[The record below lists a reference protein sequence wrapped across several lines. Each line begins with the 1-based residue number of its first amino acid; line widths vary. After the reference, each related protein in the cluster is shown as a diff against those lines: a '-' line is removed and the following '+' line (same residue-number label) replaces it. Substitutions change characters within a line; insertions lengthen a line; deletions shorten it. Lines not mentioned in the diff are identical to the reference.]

1 MSSEESNNWKAE
13 LEDRLGRS
21 FTTSERQQLQVI
33 SDLAEEFEW
42 REALYAK
49 DLEPFDPE
57 IKVKVPDPGKPIS
70 DGIWVKKPET
80 ELELLQYIAF
90 LLQRFDA
97 PVPPFLDSLIDTTSI
112 ELALIERA
120 RIKETRL
127 WRNRL
132 GNLSQRK
139 YVTPVSTLEIRLK
152 LYGKTLKWEGRHS
165 ADSPYVNITAKDFGQ
180 WLSKDYGFLER
191 FAPHSLTL
199 CALFQEYYK
208 STQRARIDLEKPEDC
223 AFLNKLLHHP
233 ITRDQVV
240 GTNDQ
245 PFSVSETSLRWTG
258 IQNGIGDD
266 GCYILQ
272 LELENGTAAP
282 FPLVYLAGETPLYL
296 CSDTLYHGPP
306 LLRPNERPNKL
317 FTIPAAAIEA
327 PEGLLF
333 LRNQNLPLPE
343 SVGDDIVCIPMQAR
357 LYCQI
362 RKNEG
367 EWAKKTWLDCRLF
380 SVSPDQEFWFLLTSD
395 GWKPSGNPEDE
406 GEAAT
411 APERTLFE
419 QPPSDYV
426 PEVLEAFE
434 LEEDEDEGIWSR
446 TIDQGFARAFIDW
459 IQEIPDDIQL
469 IPDEELDTLVDGR
482 PAGRYALSVSP
493 DDNADWFNLK
503 LDPQFVD
510 TNLTEEEQKLVMRA
524 RGEYTYLPGKGWKRF
539 ESEVVDSDKQLLDTL
554 GVHFDEA
561 GTGQHSLHTLQ
572 LAEAKLEETAFEE
585 QREAIRKR
593 SKELSAKTAAAVPKG
608 ITSELRPYQVEGF
621 KFLAYLAHNNF
632 GGVLADDMGL
642 GKTLQTL
649 TWLTWLKLNRPAD
662 EPPFSCLVVCPKSVM
677 HVWHKEVEL
686 HSSVL
691 KIAIFDP
698 DVHHAATWQLDGAD
712 ILVANYSQL
721 RIRKDVFHSV
731 KWTVTI
737 LDEAQYI
744 KNPTSQTAKAARDL
758 KAEHRLALTGT
769 PVENKAT
776 DLWSIF
782 SYAMPGLLGSK
793 TSFTKH
799 YKETDPQT
807 PARLSNRV
815 SHFMIRRS
823 KKQVATDL
831 PDRIEEALV
840 CQMEGEQ
847 KDLYLAEL
855 KLTQQKVLGI
865 DGQAAFAKERFNIL
879 ASLLRLRQICC
890 HPALISPEYK
900 TVRSAKLE
908 GLVDLVSELQ
918 DEGHK
923 VLIFSQFVEMLKII
937 AEALDGINCKH
948 LTLTGQTKNRE
959 ELVDQFQNDDSVT
972 AFLLSLRAAGSGLNL
987 TAASYVVLY
996 DPWWNPAV
1004 EAQAIDRTHRIGQK
1018 NTVNAYRLI
1027 AKDSVEQKIQ
1037 SLQLKKETLAN
1048 EIVREE
1054 SLSDIL
1060 NLDNLKHVLSQ

>member
-1 MSSEESNNWKAE
+1 MSADDANSWKDQLEEA
-13 LEDRLGRS
+13 LGRS
-21 FTTSERQQLQVI
+21 FTTSERQQLQAI
-33 SDLAEEFEW
+33 SDLADEFDW

-49 DLEPFDPE
+49 DLEAFDPE
-57 IKVKVPDPGKPIS
+57 IKIKVADPAKPIS
-70 DGIWVKKPET
+70 EGIWVEKPES
-80 ELELLQYIAF
+80 ELELLQYVAF
-90 LLQRFDA
+90 LLQRYEA
-97 PVPPFLDSLIDTTSI
+97 PVPPFLDSLIDTTEI
-112 ELALIERA
+112 EQGIIHRA
-120 RIKETRL
+120 RLKETQL
-127 WRNRL
+127 WKNRL

-139 YVTPVSTLEIRLK
+139 YVTPASTLEIRLK
-152 LYGKTLKWEGRHS
+152 LYGKSLKWEGRHS
-165 ADSPYVNITAKDFGQ
+165 DDAPYLNITAKDFGQ

-199 CALFQEYYK
+199 CALFQEYHK
-208 STQRARIDLEKPEDC
+208 STQRARVDLDKPEDC

-233 ITRDQVV
+233 ITRDQIV
-240 GTNDQ
+240 GSNDK
-245 PFSVSETSLRWTG
+245 PFAMSETALRWTG

-272 LELENGTAAP
+272 LELEDGTAAP

-296 CSDTLYHGPP
+296 CADTLYHGPP

-343 SVGDDIVCIPMQAR
+343 SVGDDIVCVPMQAR

-362 RKNEG
+362 RKNDK
-367 EWAKKTWLDCRLF
+367 EWAKKTWLDCRLY
-380 SVSPDQEFWFLLTSD
+380 SVSPDQEFWFLLGSD
-395 GWKPSGNPEDE
+395 GWITAANPEEE
-406 GEAAT
+406 GEPNP

-434 LEEDEDEGIWSR
+434 LEEDEEEGLWSR
-446 TIDQGFARAFIDW
+446 TIEQGFAREFIDW
-459 IQEIPDDIQL
+459 IQEIPHDIQL
-469 IPDEELDTLVDGR
+469 VPDEELDTLVDGR
-482 PAGRYALSVSP
+482 PAGRYALAVSP
-493 DDNADWFNLK
+493 DENADWFNLK
-503 LDPQFVD
+503 LDPQFLD
-510 TNLTEEEQKLVMRA
+510 TNLSEEEKQLVMRA
-524 RGEYTYLPGKGWKRF
+524 RGEYIYLPGKGWKRF
-539 ESEVVDSDKQLLDTL
+539 ESEVVERDKQLLDTL
-554 GVHFDEA
+554 GVNFDEA
-561 GTGQHSLHTLQ
+561 GSGQHALHTLQ
-572 LAEAKLEETAFEE
+572 LAEAKLEETAFDEM
-585 QREAIRKR
+585 RDDIRKR
-593 SKELSAKTAAAVPKG
+593 SKELTAKTSAAVPKG
-608 ITSELRPYQVEGF
+608 IKSELRPYQIEGF

-662 EPPFSCLVVCPKSVM
+662 EPPFACLVVCPKSVM
-677 HVWHKEVEL
+677 HVWAKEVEI
-686 HSSVL
+686 HSTAL

-698 DVHHAATWQLDGAD
+698 EIHTVAGWQVDGTD

-721 RIRKDVFHSV
+721 RIRKDIFHKI
-731 KWTVTI
+731 KWTVTV

-758 KAEHRLALTGT
+758 KSEHRIALTGT

-793 TSFTKH
+793 ASFTKH

-807 PARLSNRV
+807 PGRLSARV

-831 PDRIEEALV
+831 PDRIEESLV

-847 KDLYLAEL
+847 KDLYAAEL

-865 DGQAAFAKERFNIL
+865 DSKSAFAKERFNIL

-890 HPALISPEYK
+890 HPGLVNPEYK

-918 DEGHK
+918 EEGHK

-937 AEALDGINCKH
+937 AGALDGINCKH

-1037 SLQLKKETLAN
+1037 SLQVKKENLAN

-1060 NLDNLKHVLSQ
+1060 DLDNLKRVLSQ

>member
-1 MSSEESNNWKAE
+1 MSSDETNSWKSK
-13 LEDRLGRS
+13 LEDSLGRS
-21 FTTSERQQLQVI
+21 FTSSERQQLQAL

-57 IKVKVPDPGKPIS
+57 IKLKVPDPGKSIS
-70 DGIWVKKPET
+70 DGIWINKPET

-97 PVPPFLDSLIDTTSI
+97 PTPAFLGPVIDTTNI
-112 ELALIERA
+112 EQELIRRA
-120 RIKETRL
+120 RVKETQL
-127 WRNRL
+127 WKNRL

-152 LYGKTLKWEGRHS
+152 LYGKTLKWEGRQS
-165 ADSPYVNITAKDFGQ
+165 ESEPFENITAKDFGQ
-180 WLSKDYGFLER
+180 WLSKDFGFLER
-191 FAPHSLTL
+191 FAPQSLTL
-199 CALFQEYYK
+199 CALFQEYFK
-208 STQRARIDLEKPEDC
+208 ATNRARIDLEKPEDC

-233 ITRDQVV
+233 ITKAQIV
-240 GTNDQ
+240 GSDDQ
-245 PFSVSETSLRWTG
+245 PFNVSDRSLQWTG

-266 GCYILQ
+266 GCYVLQ
-272 LELENGTAAP
+272 LELEDQTQAP
-282 FPLVYLAGETPLYL
+282 FPLTYLAGETPLYL
-296 CSDTLYHGPP
+296 CGDTLYHGPP

-317 FTIPAAAIEA
+317 FTIPAAAVES

-333 LRNQNLPLPE
+333 LRNQGLPLPAN
-343 SVGDDIVCIPMQAR
+343 VGDDLVCIPMQAR

-362 RKNEG
+362 RKNDDK
-367 EWAKKTWLDCRLF
+367 WAKKTYLDCRLY

-395 GWKPSGNPEDE
+395 GWKSAGNPEDE
-406 GEAAT
+406 SEAT
-411 APERTLFE
+411 TPPDRTLFE
-419 QPPSDYV
+419 QPPTDYV
-426 PEVLEAFE
+426 PEVLESFE
-434 LEEDEDEGIWSR
+434 LEEEEDEGIWSR
-446 TIDQGFARAFIDW
+446 TIDAGFAKEFIDW
-459 IQEIPDDIQL
+459 IQEIPEDIQL
-469 IPDEELDTLVDGR
+469 IPDDELDTLVDGR
-482 PAGRYALSVSP
+482 PAGRYALAVST
-493 DDNADWFNLK
+493 DENSDWFNLK
-503 LDPQFVD
+503 LDPQFMD
-510 TNLTEEEQKLVMRA
+510 TNLTAEEQQLVMRA

-539 ESEVVDSDKQLLDTL
+539 ENEVVESDRKLLDTL
-554 GVHFDEA
+554 GVHFDDA
-561 GTGQHSLHTLQ
+561 GSGQHALHTLQ
-572 LAEAKLEETAFEE
+572 LADAKLEETAFDDM
-585 QREAIRKR
+585 RDAIRKR
-593 SKELSAKTAAAVPKG
+593 SKELTAKTAAAVPKG
-608 ITSELRPYQVEGF
+608 IKSELRPYQVEGF
-621 KFLAYLAHNNF
+621 KFLAYLAHNRF

-649 TWLTWLKLNRPAD
+649 TWLTWLKLNRPAE
-662 EPPFSCLVVCPKSVM
+662 EPFACLVVCPKSVM
-677 HVWHKEVEL
+677 HVWHKEVEI
-686 HSSVL
+686 HSNLL

-698 DVHHAATWQLDGAD
+698 DVHTAATWQLDETD

-721 RIRKDVFHSV
+721 RIRRDLFHNV
-731 KWTVTI
+731 KWTVSI

-758 KAEHRLALTGT
+758 KSEYRIALTGT

-782 SYAMPGLLGSK
+782 AYAMPGLLGSK

-799 YKETDPQT
+799 YKENDPQT
-807 PARLSNRV
+807 PSRLATRV
-815 SHFMIRRS
+815 NHFMIRRS

-831 PDRIEEALV
+831 PDRIEESLV

-847 KDLYLAEL
+847 RDLYQAEL

-900 TVRSAKLE
+900 EVRSAKLE
-908 GLVDLVSELQ
+908 GLIDLVTELQ

-923 VLIFSQFVEMLKII
+923 VLVFSQFVEMLKII
-937 AEALDGINCKH
+937 SAKFDEIGCKH

-959 ELVDQFQNDDSVT
+959 ELVDQFQSDESIT

-1037 SLQLKKETLAN
+1037 SLQLKKESLAN

-1060 NLDNLKHVLSQ
+1060 DLENLKHVLSQ

>member
-1 MSSEESNNWKAE
+1 MPRDDANTWKTQLEEK
-13 LEDRLGRS
+13 LGRS
-21 FTTSERQQLQVI
+21 FTMSERQQMQAI

-49 DLEPFDPE
+49 DLESFDPE
-57 IKVKVPDPGKPIS
+57 IKVKVPDPTKPIS
-70 DGIWVKKPET
+70 EGIWVKKPET
-80 ELELLQYIAF
+80 ELELLQYVAF
-90 LLQRFDA
+90 LLQRFGS
-97 PVPPFLDSLIDTTSI
+97 PLPPFLDSLIDTTPI
-112 ELALIERA
+112 ELSLIERA

-152 LYGKTLKWEGRHS
+152 LYGKALKWEGRY
-165 ADSPYVNITAKDFGQ
+165 SPETGYFNITAKDFGQ

-208 STQRARIDLEKPEDC
+208 STQRARMDLEKPEDC

-233 ITRDQVV
+233 ITREQIV
-240 GTNDQ
+240 GSNDL
-245 PFSVSETSLRWTG
+245 PFEVSKTSLRWTG
-258 IQNGIGDD
+258 IENGVGDD

-272 LELENGTAAP
+272 LQLEDGTAAP

-296 CSDTLYHGPP
+296 CGDALYHGPP

-317 FTIPAAAIEA
+317 FTIPEAAIEA

-333 LRNQNLPLPE
+333 LRNQGLPLPE
-343 SVGDDIVCIPMQAR
+343 KVGNDIVCIPMQAR

-367 EWAKKTWLDCRLF
+367 EWAKKTYLDCRLY

-395 GWKPSGNPEDE
+395 GWKPSPPADEE
-406 GEAAT
+406 GEAAI

-434 LEEDEDEGIWSR
+434 LEEEEDEGIWSR
-446 TIDQGFARAFIDW
+446 TIETGFAREFISW
-459 IQEIPDDIQL
+459 IQEIPDDVQL
-469 IPDEELDTLVDGR
+469 VPDEELDTLVDGR
-482 PAGRYALSVSP
+482 PAGRYALTVSTSE
-493 DDNADWFNLK
+493 NADWFNLK
-503 LDPQFVD
+503 LDPQFLD
-510 TNLTEEEQKLVMRA
+510 TALTEEEQKIVMRA
-524 RGEYTYLPGKGWKRF
+524 RGEYAYLPGKGWKRF
-539 ESEVVDSDKQLLDTL
+539 ESEVVDNDKQLLAKL

-561 GTGQHSLHTLQ
+561 GSGQHALHTLQ
-572 LAEAKLEETAFEE
+572 LAEAKLEETAFDSM
-585 QREAIRKR
+585 RDAIRKR
-593 SKELSAKTAAAVPKG
+593 SKELTAKTAAAVPKG
-608 ITSELRPYQVEGF
+608 IKSELRPYQVEGF

-677 HVWHKEVEL
+677 HVWHKEVEI
-686 HSSVL
+686 HSSIL

-698 DVHHAATWQLDGAD
+698 DIHHAATWQLDGAD

-721 RIRKDVFHSV
+721 RIRKDLFHQV

-744 KNPTSQTAKAARDL
+744 KNPTSQTTKAAREL
-758 KAEHRLALTGT
+758 KSEHRIALTGT
-769 PVENKAT
+769 PVENRAT

-793 TSFTKH
+793 ASFVKH
-799 YKETDPQT
+799 YKETDSQT

-831 PDRIEEALV
+831 PERIEESLV

-847 KDLYLAEL
+847 RDLYLAEL

-865 DGQAAFAKERFNIL
+865 DSQSAFSKERFNIL

-890 HPALISPEYK
+890 HPGLISPEYR

-918 DEGHK
+918 EEGHK

-937 AEALDGINCKH
+937 SEAFDKINCKH

-959 ELVDQFQNDDSVT
+959 ELVDQFQNDDSIT

-987 TAASYVVLY
+987 TSASYVVLY

-1037 SLQLKKETLAN
+1037 SLQVKKENLAN

-1060 NLDNLKHVLSQ
+1060 DLENLKQVLSQ